1 MNRTTW
7 LQDRRMAKFCDVLS
21 RWTRRELSALDASQ
35 ILGCSE
41 RQFRR
46 YRRRYE
52 EEGLTG
58 LFDKRLGKASARRV
72 PIDKLLWMLDE
83 YRTRYT
89 GWNVKHFHEHPSTR
103 SSCGR
108 TFKSDQGTSKILA
121 ARNVSRASCAA

>member
-7 LQDRRMAKFCDVLS
+7 LHDRRMQKFCDILS
-21 RWTRRELSALDASQ
+21 RWKARQLSALDASE

-52 EEGLTG
+52 EEGLNG
-58 LFDKRLGKASARRV
+58 LFDKRLGKASVPRV
-72 PIDKLLWMLDE
+72 PVDQVAWVLSE

-89 GWNVKHFHEHPSTR
+89 GWNVKHFHEHLQRQYHFR
-103 SSCGR
+103 SPG
-108 TFKSDQGTSKILA
+108 
-121 ARNVSRASCAA
+121 